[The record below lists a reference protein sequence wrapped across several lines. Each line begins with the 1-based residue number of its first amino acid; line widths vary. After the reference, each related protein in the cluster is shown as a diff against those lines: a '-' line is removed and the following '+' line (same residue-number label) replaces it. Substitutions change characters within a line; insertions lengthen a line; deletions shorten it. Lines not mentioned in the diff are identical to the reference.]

1 MNQYTNNWKALSLW
15 VAGVVVACGIWWL
28 GPAIYVSVQSMLP
41 PVLVSSVGADYSQQ
55 EQEIAQLRTQV
66 NELRDKNRQLQ
77 LESSQTRSTL
87 ATSTLPAEQTKA
99 SVIARPPQT
108 PYDTLLLDTG
118 RKSGVTV
125 GAPVW
130 WPPGVYIGTIR
141 EVRADNALVSLTSAP
156 GQRHT
161 GRINQKVTV
170 ETVGQGGGSMQ
181 ATVPNQLSVSTSS
194 QVVSDRYGLV
204 YGVIGSTQPDAV
216 SGRKQLLIQPA
227 IPVSVIEHV
236 YVGKED

>member
-1 MNQYTNNWKALSLW
+1 MNQHTNNWKLILVW
-15 VAGVVVACGIWWL
+15 VAGVVVACGMWWL

-41 PVLVSSVGADYSQQ
+41 SAVLTSVGADYSKM
-55 EQEIAQLRTQV
+55 EKEIAQLRAQV

-77 LESSQTRSTL
+77 LESNQARSTL
-87 ATSTLPAEQTKA
+87 ATSTLPADQTKV

-118 RKSGVTV
+118 HKSGVAV

-156 GQRHT
+156 DQRHVA
-161 GRINQKVTV
+161 RLNEKVTV

-204 YGVIGSTQPDAV
+204 YGVIAATQPDAV

-227 IPVSVIEHV
+227 IPASVIEHV
-236 YVGKED
+236 YVGKDA